1 MTYVPLAYVTDVQAL
16 GIDVSNVTL
25 VQSLIDSVSAEVR
38 EAAGCPITVTE
49 STITMRGVSEQYIPL
64 PGGPIRSVSSVTMGG
79 EAVTDH
85 VVSDGRLWRAGGWG
99 NITQAVVVTYTHGY
113 DAPPADITR
122 KVCLHVAAGLAAA
135 ADGFAGHRGVAYER
149 GDDYQ
154 IGYMQ
159 GDAENVDP
167 VELTDREKVDLRNRF
182 GGGVYVT
189 GGY

>member
-1 MTYVPLAYVTDVQAL
+1 MATPLAYLSDLTTHGISTTNAAL
-16 GIDVSNVTL
+16 A
-25 VQSLIDSVSAEVR
+25 QSLIDSVSEDVR

-49 STITMRGVSEQYIPL
+49 SVYTTGGVAEQFLPL
-64 PGGPIRSVSSVTMGG
+64 PGGPIRSVTSVTVDGV
-79 EAVTDH
+79 AVTDFKIR
-85 VVSDGRLWRAGGWG
+85 DGRLWRSGGWG
-99 NITQAVVVTYTHGY
+99 DIDVDVVVEYVHGY
-113 DAPPADITR
+113 DVPPADITR

-135 ADGFAGHRGVAYER
+135 ADGFAGHRGVAYAR
-149 GDDYQ
+149 IDDYH